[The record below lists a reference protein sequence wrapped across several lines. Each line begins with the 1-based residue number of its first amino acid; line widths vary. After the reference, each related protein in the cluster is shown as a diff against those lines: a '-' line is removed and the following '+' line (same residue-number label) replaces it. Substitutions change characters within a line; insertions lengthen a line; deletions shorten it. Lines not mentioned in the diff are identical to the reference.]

1 MTDIYTAK
9 VCEGLDGE
17 LYINLPDGLINELGW
32 DETTEL
38 IWDVTEE
45 KSTLRKVVSDEEV

>member
-9 VCEGLDGE
+9 VYEGLDGE
-17 LYINLPDGLINELGW
+17 LYINLPDGLIKELGW

-45 KSTLRKVVSDEEV
+45 KTTLRKVVSDEEV